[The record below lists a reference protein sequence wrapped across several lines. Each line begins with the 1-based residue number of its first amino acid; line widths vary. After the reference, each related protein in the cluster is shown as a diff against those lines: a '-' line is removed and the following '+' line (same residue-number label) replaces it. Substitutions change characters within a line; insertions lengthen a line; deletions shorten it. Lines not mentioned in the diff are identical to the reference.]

1 MKIIHFADLHLGVE
15 SYGRIDPASG
25 LSSRFHDFL
34 ATFDKLVDYAVEKKV
49 DLVLFCGDA
58 FKSRDPSQTQQ
69 REFARRIKRLSENGT
84 SVFLLIGNHDLP
96 NAVGRATTTEI
107 YDTLAVENVYVADR
121 PITHRVKTK
130 NGTIQITALP
140 WLRRSVLLSKDDA
153 KNLNFEQLN
162 QKMQGVLTQLIKT
175 EAEKL
180 DPALPSILAA
190 HVWVSGS
197 RIGSED
203 TMTIGQEQVL
213 LPSNVANAAFDYIAL
228 GHIHRHQ
235 VLNETPPMTYAGSLE
250 RLDFGDEKDDKG
262 FYLVEIKT
270 DKKTGC
276 RKVSYKFHKLE
287 GRRFITI
294 KSDIKPDDTDPT
306 ASVLEAIGKQDTE
319 DAIVRLHISLSQE
332 SEGQIIDSQIRIA
345 LKEAYYF
352 TVSRDIKRQSRVRL
366 GDHSAEEI
374 TPVEALRAYIEDKKF
389 SRSYSKTL
397 LKYGKELIK
406 ERLSGEPL

>member
-1 MKIIHFADLHLGVE
+1 LHLGVE

-34 ATFDKLVDYAVEKKV
+34 ATFDKLVDYALEKRV

-69 REFARRIKRLSENGT
+69 REFARRIKRLSEGGI

-107 YDTLAVENVYVADR
+107 YDTLAVESVYVADR
-121 PITHRVKTK
+121 PTTHKVKTK

-162 QKMQGVLTQLIKT
+162 QKMQDVLTRIIKT
-175 EAEKL
+175 EAEKP

-190 HVWVSGS
+190 HVWVSGA

-213 LPSNVANAAFDYIAL
+213 LPGNVANPAFDYIAL

-235 VLNETPPMTYAGSLE
+235 LLCETPPMAYAGSLE

-262 FYLVEIKT
+262 FYLVDIKT
-270 DKKTGC
+270 DNKTGG
-276 RKVSYKFHKLE
+276 RKVSYRFHKLE

-294 KSDIKPDDTDPT
+294 KADIKLDDTDPT
-306 ASVLEAIGKQDTE
+306 ASVLEAIFKHDVK

-332 SEGQIIDSQIRIA
+332 SEGQIIDSQIRSA

-352 TVSRDIKRQSRVRL
+352 TFSRDVKRQSRVRL
-366 GDHSAEEI
+366 GNHSAEEI
-374 TPVEALRAYIEDKKF
+374 TPVDALEAYVKDRDF
-389 SRSYSKTL
+389 SLSYGKTL

-406 ERLSGEPL
+406 EQLSVEPL